1 MWQTGQ
7 SRVLADAVKEGIGY
21 KKAAIIVRRGEISS
35 SLLSQLLQIRIY
47 LLSINQSHTVTIAL
61 FDCFHQPLS
70 TPNSALEQLLPLQH
84 LRIH

>member
-7 SRVLADAVKEGIGY
+7 SRVLADAVKEGSF